1 MTSQTLRARF
11 DYKYNEDL
19 PAFVGA
25 VIGGPSVGDA
35 SLPVD
40 VSAISDKERPAG
52 KLL

>member
-1 MTSQTLRARF
+1 MTSQTLRAQF

-19 PAFVGA
+19 PAIIGV
-25 VIGGPSVGDA
+25 VIGGPSVGNA

-40 VSAISDKERPAG
+40 VSAISDKERSAG